1 MREQFF
7 NPKGLTSTSA
17 NHVANLA
24 KEFVQTQKI
33 YINTLSFVGTNTQ
46 AAGHTYITSCATPH
60 EEFDNLIPILTK
72 ISQATQLIAW
82 LREGIKE
89 KQAAQAGIL
98 TFEQYLA
105 DQGIECPRP
114 VRESYITREDVVKS
128 WNEDKYNAYLTAQT
142 FASVFGEPI
151 HPQGE
156 YSIAR
161 KELSQ
166 AIAKPNKV
174 TGEGRDL
181 TVITKVPAYTVKE
194 VDDKFFEL
202 QNIQRE
208 QQAKFNQYEHE
219 ITNAVDLD
227 KATKDAAYEKA
238 SKKWTQEYAN
248 LYTQYEVWRNAE
260 VKRIADLKISIP
272 GALVDIYKEI
282 QGLGK

>member
-7 NPKGLTSTSA
+7 SPKGLTSTSA

-24 KEFVQTQKI
+24 KEFIQTQKI
-33 YINTLSFVGTNTQ
+33 YIQTLSFVGENKQ
-46 AAGHTYITSCATPH
+46 AGGHTYITSCATPR
-60 EEFDNLIPILTK
+60 EEFNNLTTVLNK

-89 KQAAQAGIL
+89 KQKAQIL
-98 TFEQYLA
+98 PDFEQYLYNK
-105 DQGIECPRP
+105 GIELNQPTRD
-114 VRESYITREDVVKS
+114 SYIDREDVIKS

-142 FASVFGEPI
+142 YAAVFGEPI
-151 HPQGE
+151 HPDGE
-156 YSIAR
+156 YSRAR
-161 KELSQ
+161 KELGK
-166 AIAKPNKV
+166 AISKPNSV

-181 TVITKVPAYTVKE
+181 TVTTKVPAYTVAE
-194 VDDKFFEL
+194 VDAKFFEL

>member
-7 NPKGLTSTSA
+7 NSKGLTSTSA
-17 NHVANLA
+17 NHIANLA
-24 KEFVQTQKI
+24 KEFIQTQKL
-33 YINTLSFVGTNTQ
+33 YIENLSFVGENKQ
-46 AAGHTYITSCATPH
+46 AGGHTYITSCATPK
-60 EEFDNLIPILTK
+60 EEFDRLVPTLNK

-89 KQAAQAGIL
+89 KQTAQAGIL
-98 TFEQYLA
+98 TFEQYL
-105 DQGIECPRP
+105 QEKGIECVRP
-114 VRESYITREDVVKS
+114 TREPYITREDVIKS

-142 FASVFGEPI
+142 CASVFGEPI

-156 YSIAR
+156 YAIAR

-166 AIAKPNKV
+166 AISKPNEV

-181 TVITKVPAYTVKE
+181 TVTTKVPAYTVEE
-194 VDDKFFEL
+194 VDAKFFEL

-238 SKKWTQEYAN
+238 GKQWSQEYAN
-248 LYTQYEVWRNAE
+248 LYNQYEVWRNAE

-272 GALVDIYKEI
+272 GALMDIYNEI